1 MRLATVLVTTLAL
14 LQAACRTDS
23 GTAPVNAD
31 FTLRDGQQLAVAES
45 GMRIRL
51 LGVPSDSRCA
61 VDVVCVWSGNAV
73 VELEVRAGN
82 VTDTLALN
90 THVGAREGIV
100 GEYLIRL
107 VSLAPD
113 PVSGTQPDPDAYR
126 ATLRV
131 SRVGVAC
138 TLEARSALQVI
149 VVDSVNPST
158 ATFSNVRIV
167 VQSASARDTAFV
179 AQYDAT
185 TYTHGVGL
193 AHERAGTYTVSVRA
207 DGYAPWTKSGI
218 EVSRDQCHV
227 ITVPVTARLVR

>member
-1 MRLATVLVTTLAL
+1 MRLATVLATTAVL
-14 LQAACRTDS
+14 LQSACRTDS

-45 GMRIRL
+45 GLRIRL

-73 VELEVRAGN
+73 VELEVRADN

-90 THVGAREGIV
+90 THVGAREGMV
-100 GEYLIRL
+100 GEYMIRL
-107 VSLAPD
+107 VSLSPE
-113 PVSGTQPDPDAYR
+113 PVSNTQPDPDAYR
-126 ATLRV
+126 VTLRV
-131 SRVGVAC
+131 TRVGIAC

-149 VVDSVNPST
+149 VVDSINP
-158 ATFSNVRIV
+158 ATSSFTNVRVIA
-167 VQSASARDTAFV
+167 QSGSSRDSAFV
-179 AQYDAT
+179 AHYDAG

-193 AHERAGTYTVSVRA
+193 AHEKEGTYTVTVRA
-207 DGYAPWTKSGI
+207 DGYAPWSKSGI
-218 EVSRDQCHV
+218 EVKRDQCHV